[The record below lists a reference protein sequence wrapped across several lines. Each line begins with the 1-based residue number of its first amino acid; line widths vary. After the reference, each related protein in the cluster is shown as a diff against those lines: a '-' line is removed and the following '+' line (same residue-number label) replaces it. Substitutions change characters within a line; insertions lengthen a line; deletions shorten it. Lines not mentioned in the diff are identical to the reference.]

1 MNNENKIISI
11 IHDEEY
17 TKRQLK
23 LIIDRFDFKLKT
35 ELSDEEYEKFFLSVT
50 QQLETDLHIRSQ
62 KKTLQKVKKNLERM
76 IKNNL
81 NTFEES
87 EKVLLLTFDQNP
99 KDIRIANNEVKK
111 FIKRLRYYLKSNS
124 MKYDFNYICIP
135 QFERNNITYY
145 IVLFDIPYV
154 STNIVKDIWSNGIIV
169 IKKLDNSSIEQFI
182 DFLIGDEEL
191 VKKNISKRYFY
202 SRGFKRA

>member
-1 MNNENKIISI
+1 MNMNNENRIISI

-23 LIIDRFDFKLKT
+23 LIIDRFDLKLKT
-35 ELSDEEYEKFFLSVT
+35 KLSDEEYQEFFLSVT
-50 QQLETDLHIRSQ
+50 QQLKIDLHIRSQ
-62 KKTLQKVKKNLERM
+62 KKTLQKAKRNLERM

-124 MKYDFNYICIP
+124 IKYDFNYICIP
-135 QFERNNITYY
+135 QFESNNITYY
-145 IVLFDIPYV
+145 LVLFDIPNL
-154 STNIVKDIWSNGIIV
+154 STNIVKDIWSNGFIFIRE
-169 IKKLDNSSIEQFI
+169 LDNSSIEQFI
-182 DFLIGDEEL
+182 DFLIGDEL
-191 VKKNISKRYFY
+191 VKNISKRYSY
-202 SRGFKRA
+202 SRGFKI